1 MTGREQ
7 LCARFGQQKEET
19 NLTKIYLTQDGVTDI
34 ISEPTKDCWIC
45 MTNPSEEELEAVQSL
60 YNIDPDDLSA
70 ALDEEETS
78 RIDVED
84 NYTLILIDIPTVEVR
99 NDKNRY
105 VTIPLG
111 IILLQDSIIT
121 VCLEDT
127 PLLNLFT
134 GKRASQFSTHMKSR
148 FIFQILFANAKLY
161 LRYLRSINKQSES
174 LEKSLHDSTENSVLI
189 DMMELGKSLLYFTTS
204 LKATDNVLDKLTK
217 TPTIKRYPEDE
228 ELLEDVIVEN
238 HQALEMSEIY
248 SGILNGMMDA
258 YASIISNNMNVVQ
271 KFIAVATVVL
281 SIPNIVFGAYGM
293 NLALEGMPLARSK
306 YAFFLIIIISV
317 ILSYITY
324 LYFQK
329 KKMY

>member
-1 MTGREQ
+1 
-7 LCARFGQQKEET
+7 
-19 NLTKIYLTQDGVTDI
+19 
-34 ISEPTKDCWIC
+34 
-45 MTNPSEEELEAVQSL
+45 MTNPSEEELERIQDL

-84 NYTLILIDIPTVEVR
+84 GYTLILIDIPTVEVR

-204 LKATDNVLDKLTK
+204 LKATDAVLDKLTK

-306 YAFFLIIIISV
+306 YAFLLIIIISV

>member
-1 MTGREQ
+1 M
-7 LCARFGQQKEET
+7 
-19 NLTKIYLTQDGVTDI
+19 TKIYLTRDGVTDI
-34 ISEPTKDCWIC
+34 IAEPTKDCWIC
-45 MTNPSEEELEAVQSL
+45 MTNPSEEEREVIQNL
-60 YNIDPDDLSA
+60 YNLDPDDLSA

-78 RIDVED
+78 RIEVED
-84 NYTLILIDIPTVEVR
+84 NYTLILVDIPTVEVR
-99 NDKNRY
+99 NNKNRY

-111 IILLQDSIIT
+111 IIHTSEAIIT

-127 PLLNLFT
+127 PLLNLFA
-134 GKRASQFSTHMKSR
+134 GRKGSQFSTHMKSR

-161 LRYLRSINKQSES
+161 LRYLRSINKQSET
-174 LEKSLHDSTENSVLI
+174 LEKSLHDSTENSSLI
-189 DMMELGKSLLYFTTS
+189 EMMELGKSLLYFTTS
-204 LKATDNVLDKLTK
+204 LKATDNLLDKLTK
-217 TPTIKRYPEDE
+217 TATIRKYPEDE

-293 NLALEGMPLARSK
+293 NLAIEGMPLARSP
-306 YAFFLIIIISV
+306 YAFALIIGISI
-317 ILSYITY
+317 ILSYIVY
-324 LYFQK
+324 LYFEK

>member
-1 MTGREQ
+1 M
-7 LCARFGQQKEET
+7 
-19 NLTKIYLTQDGVTDI
+19 TKIYLTQDGVTDI
-34 ISEPTKDCWIC
+34 VAEPVKDCWIC
-45 MTNPSEEELEAVQSL
+45 MTNPSEEEREVIQEL
-60 YNIDPDDLSA
+60 YDIDPDDLAA

-84 NYTLILIDIPTVEVR
+84 NYTLILVDIPTVEVR

-111 IILLQDSIIT
+111 VILTKEAIIT

-134 GKRASQFSTHMKSR
+134 GRKASQFSTHMKSR

-161 LRYLRSINKQSES
+161 LRYLRSINKQSET
-174 LEKSLHDSTENSVLI
+174 LEKSLHDSTENSALI

-204 LKATDNVLDKLTK
+204 LKATDVLLDKLTK
-217 TPTIKRYPEDE
+217 TAAIKRYPEDE
-228 ELLEDVIVEN
+228 ELLEDVIIEN

-293 NLALEGMPLARSK
+293 NLALEGMPLATSR
-306 YAFFLIIIISV
+306 YAFALIIGLSIL
-317 ILSYITY
+317 LSYIVY
-324 LYFQK
+324 LYFDK

>member
-1 MTGREQ
+1 M
-7 LCARFGQQKEET
+7 
-19 NLTKIYLTQDGVTDI
+19 TKIYLTQDGVTDI

-45 MTNPSEEELEAVQSL
+45 MTNPSEEELEKIQDL

-84 NYTLILIDIPTVEVR
+84 GYTLILIDIPTVEVR

-204 LKATDNVLDKLTK
+204 LKATDAVLDKLTK
-217 TPTIKRYPEDE
+217 TPSIKRYPEDE

-281 SIPNIVFGAYGM
+281 SSPNIVFGAYGM
-293 NLALEGMPLARSK
+293 NLALEGMPLARSRF
-306 YAFFLIIIISV
+306 AFLIIIIISI

>member
-1 MTGREQ
+1 M
-7 LCARFGQQKEET
+7 
-19 NLTKIYLTQDGVTDI
+19 TKIYLTQDGVTDI

-45 MTNPSEEELEAVQSL
+45 MTNPSEEELERIQDL

-84 NYTLILIDIPTVEVR
+84 GYTLILIDIPTVEVR

-204 LKATDNVLDKLTK
+204 LKATDTVLDKLTK

-271 KFIAVATVVL
+271 KFIAVATVIL

-293 NLALEGMPLARSK
+293 NLAMEGMPLARSK
-306 YAFFLIIIISV
+306 YAFLLIIIISV

>member
-1 MTGREQ
+1 
-7 LCARFGQQKEET
+7 
-19 NLTKIYLTQDGVTDI
+19 
-34 ISEPTKDCWIC
+34 
-45 MTNPSEEELEAVQSL
+45 MTNPSEEELERIQDL

-84 NYTLILIDIPTVEVR
+84 GYTLILIDIPTVEVR

-204 LKATDNVLDKLTK
+204 LKATDAVLDKLTK

-293 NLALEGMPLARSK
+293 NLALEGMPLAKSK
-306 YAFFLIIIISV
+306 YAFLLIIIISV

>member
-1 MTGREQ
+1 MPVSGH
-7 LCARFGQQKEET
+7 QKEET
-19 NLTKIYLTQDGVTDI
+19 VLTKIYLTQDGVTDV

-45 MTNPSEEELEAVQSL
+45 MTKPSEEELEAVQKL
-60 YNIDPDDLSA
+60 YDIDPDDLAA

-84 NYTLILIDIPTVEVR
+84 NYTLILVDIPTVEIR

-111 IILLQDSIIT
+111 VILLKDAIIT

-134 GKRASQFSTHMKSR
+134 GRKASQFSTHMKSR
-148 FIFQILFANAKLY
+148 FILQILFANAKLY
-161 LRYLRSINKQSES
+161 LRYLRSINKQSET

-204 LKATDNVLDKLTK
+204 LKATDILLDKLTK
-217 TPTIKRYPEDE
+217 TPSIKRYPEDE
-228 ELLEDVIVEN
+228 ELLEDVIIEN

-271 KFIAVATVVL
+271 KFIAIATVVL

-293 NLALEGMPLARSK
+293 NLALEGMPLARSR
-306 YAFFLIIIISV
+306 YAFALIIGIS
-317 ILSYITY
+317 ILMSYIVY

>member
-329 KKMY
+329 KRMY

>member
-1 MTGREQ
+1 
-7 LCARFGQQKEET
+7 
-19 NLTKIYLTQDGVTDI
+19 
-34 ISEPTKDCWIC
+34 
-45 MTNPSEEELEAVQSL
+45 MTNPSEEELDAVL
-60 YNIDPDDLSA
+60 DMYNIDPDDLSA

-78 RIDVED
+78 RIEVED
-84 NYTLILIDIPTVEVR
+84 DYTLVLVDIPTVEVR

-111 IILLQDSIIT
+111 IILLKDAIIT

-161 LRYLRSINKQSES
+161 LRYLRSINKQSET
-174 LEKSLHDSTENSVLI
+174 LEKSLHDSTENAALI

-204 LKATDNVLDKLTK
+204 LKATDVLLDKLTK
-217 TPTIKRYPEDE
+217 TATIKRYPEDE

-293 NLALEGMPLARSK
+293 NLALEGMPFATSK
-306 YAFFLIIIISV
+306 YAFALIIGISI

>member
-1 MTGREQ
+1 M
-7 LCARFGQQKEET
+7 
-19 NLTKIYLTQDGVTDI
+19 TKIYLTQDGVTDI
-34 ISEPTKDCWIC
+34 IAEPTKDCWIC
-45 MTNPSEEELEAVQSL
+45 MTNPSEEEREVIQNL
-60 YNIDPDDLSA
+60 YNLDPDDLSA

-78 RIDVED
+78 RIEVED
-84 NYTLILIDIPTVEVR
+84 NYTLILVDIPTVEVR
-99 NDKNRY
+99 NNKNRY

-111 IILLQDSIIT
+111 IIHTSDAIIT

-127 PLLNLFT
+127 PLLNLFA
-134 GKRASQFSTHMKSR
+134 GRKGNQFSTHMKSR

-161 LRYLRSINKQSES
+161 LRYLRSINKQSET
-174 LEKSLHDSTENSVLI
+174 LEKSLHDSTENSSLI
-189 DMMELGKSLLYFTTS
+189 EMMELGKSLLYFTTS
-204 LKATDNVLDKLTK
+204 LKATDNLLDKLTK
-217 TPTIKRYPEDE
+217 TATIKKYPEDE

-293 NLALEGMPLARSK
+293 NLAIEGMPLARSP
-306 YAFFLIIIISV
+306 YAFALIIGISI
-317 ILSYITY
+317 ILSYIVY
-324 LYFQK
+324 LYFEK

>member
-1 MTGREQ
+1 
-7 LCARFGQQKEET
+7 
-19 NLTKIYLTQDGVTDI
+19 
-34 ISEPTKDCWIC
+34 
-45 MTNPSEEELEAVQSL
+45 MTNPSEEEREVIQNL
-60 YNIDPDDLSA
+60 YNLDPDDLSA

-78 RIDVED
+78 RIEVED
-84 NYTLILIDIPTVEVR
+84 NYTLILVDIPTVEVR
-99 NDKNRY
+99 NNKNRY

-111 IILLQDSIIT
+111 IIHTSDAIIT

-127 PLLNLFT
+127 PLLNLFA
-134 GKRASQFSTHMKSR
+134 GRKGSQFSTHMKSR

-161 LRYLRSINKQSES
+161 LRYLRSINKQSET
-174 LEKSLHDSTENSVLI
+174 LEKSLHDSTENSSLI
-189 DMMELGKSLLYFTTS
+189 EMMELGKSLLYFTTS
-204 LKATDNVLDKLTK
+204 LKATDNLLDKLTK
-217 TPTIKRYPEDE
+217 TATIRKYPEDE

-293 NLALEGMPLARSK
+293 NLAIEGMPLARSP
-306 YAFFLIIIISV
+306 YAFALIIGISI
-317 ILSYITY
+317 ILSYIVY
-324 LYFQK
+324 LYFEK

>member
-1 MTGREQ
+1 M
-7 LCARFGQQKEET
+7 
-19 NLTKIYLTQDGVTDI
+19 TKIYLTQDGVTDI
-34 ISEPTKDCWIC
+34 IAEPTKDCWIC
-45 MTNPSEEELEAVQSL
+45 MTNPSEEEREVIQNL
-60 YNIDPDDLSA
+60 YNLDPDDLSA

-78 RIDVED
+78 RIEVED
-84 NYTLILIDIPTVEVR
+84 NYTLILVDIPTVEVR
-99 NDKNRY
+99 NNKNRY

-111 IILLQDSIIT
+111 IIHTSDAIIT

-127 PLLNLFT
+127 PLLNLFA
-134 GKRASQFSTHMKSR
+134 GRKGNQFSTHMKSR

-161 LRYLRSINKQSES
+161 LRYLRSINNQSET
-174 LEKSLHDSTENSVLI
+174 LEKSLHDSTENSSLI
-189 DMMELGKSLLYFTTS
+189 EMMELGKSLLYFTTS
-204 LKATDNVLDKLTK
+204 LKATDNLLDKLTK
-217 TPTIKRYPEDE
+217 TATIKKYPEDE

-293 NLALEGMPLARSK
+293 NLALEGMPLARSP
-306 YAFFLIIIISV
+306 YAFALIIVISI
-317 ILSYITY
+317 ILSYIVY
-324 LYFQK
+324 LYFEK

>member
-1 MTGREQ
+1 
-7 LCARFGQQKEET
+7 
-19 NLTKIYLTQDGVTDI
+19 LTKIYLTQDGVTDVI
-34 ISEPTKDCWIC
+34 AEPTKDCWIC
-45 MTNPSEEELEAVQSL
+45 MTNPSEEEREVIQNL
-60 YNIDPDDLSA
+60 YNLDPDDLSA

-78 RIDVED
+78 RIEVED
-84 NYTLILIDIPTVEVR
+84 NYTLILVDIPTVEVR
-99 NDKNRY
+99 NNKNRY

-111 IILLQDSIIT
+111 IIHTSEAIIT

-127 PLLNLFT
+127 PLLNLFA
-134 GKRASQFSTHMKSR
+134 GRKGSQFSTHMKSR

-161 LRYLRSINKQSES
+161 LRYLRSINKQSET
-174 LEKSLHDSTENSVLI
+174 LEKSLHDSTENSSLI
-189 DMMELGKSLLYFTTS
+189 EMMELGKSLLYFTTS
-204 LKATDNVLDKLTK
+204 LKATDNLLDKLTK
-217 TPTIKRYPEDE
+217 TATIRKYPEDE

-293 NLALEGMPLARSK
+293 NLAIEGMPLARSP
-306 YAFFLIIIISV
+306 YAFALIIGISI
-317 ILSYITY
+317 ILSYIVY
-324 LYFQK
+324 LYFEK

>member
-1 MTGREQ
+1 M
-7 LCARFGQQKEET
+7 
-19 NLTKIYLTQDGVTDI
+19 TKIYLTQDGVTDI
-34 ISEPTKDCWIC
+34 IAEPTKDCWIC
-45 MTNPSEEELEAVQSL
+45 MTNPSEEEREVIQNL
-60 YNIDPDDLSA
+60 YNLDPDDLSA

-78 RIDVED
+78 RIEVED
-84 NYTLILIDIPTVEVR
+84 NYTLILVDIPTVEVR
-99 NDKNRY
+99 NNKNRY

-111 IILLQDSIIT
+111 IIHTSDAIIT

-127 PLLNLFT
+127 PLLNLFA
-134 GKRASQFSTHMKSR
+134 GRKGNQFSTHMKSR

-161 LRYLRSINKQSES
+161 LRYLRSINKQSET
-174 LEKSLHDSTENSVLI
+174 LEKSLHDSTENSSLI
-189 DMMELGKSLLYFTTS
+189 EMMELGKSLLYFTTS
-204 LKATDNVLDKLTK
+204 LKATDNLLDKLTK
-217 TPTIKRYPEDE
+217 TATIKKYPEDE

-293 NLALEGMPLARSK
+293 NLALEGMPLARSP
-306 YAFFLIIIISV
+306 YAFVLIIAISI
-317 ILSYITY
+317 ILSYIVY
-324 LYFQK
+324 LYFEK

>member
-1 MTGREQ
+1 M
-7 LCARFGQQKEET
+7 
-19 NLTKIYLTQDGVTDI
+19 TKIYLTQDGVTDVI
-34 ISEPTKDCWIC
+34 AEPTKDCWIC
-45 MTNPSEEELEAVQSL
+45 MTNPSEEEREVIQNL
-60 YNIDPDDLSA
+60 YNLDPDDLSA

-78 RIDVED
+78 RIEVED
-84 NYTLILIDIPTVEVR
+84 NYTLILVDIPTVEVR
-99 NDKNRY
+99 NNKNRY

-111 IILLQDSIIT
+111 IIHTSEAIIT

-127 PLLNLFT
+127 PLLNLFA
-134 GKRASQFSTHMKSR
+134 GRKGSQFSTHMKSR

-161 LRYLRSINKQSES
+161 LRYLRSINKQSET
-174 LEKSLHDSTENSVLI
+174 LEKSLHDSTENSSLI
-189 DMMELGKSLLYFTTS
+189 EMMELGKSLLYFTTS
-204 LKATDNVLDKLTK
+204 LKATDNLLDKLTK
-217 TPTIKRYPEDE
+217 TATIRKYPEDE

-293 NLALEGMPLARSK
+293 NLAIEGMPLARSP
-306 YAFFLIIIISV
+306 YAFALIIGISI
-317 ILSYITY
+317 ILSYIVY
-324 LYFQK
+324 LYFEK

>member
-1 MTGREQ
+1 M
-7 LCARFGQQKEET
+7 
-19 NLTKIYLTQDGVTDI
+19 TKIYLTQDGVTDI

>member
-1 MTGREQ
+1 MPASG
-7 LCARFGQQKEET
+7 LQKEET
-19 NLTKIYLTQDGVTDI
+19 ILTKIYLTQDGVTDI

-45 MTNPSEEELEAVQSL
+45 MTNPSEEELERIQDL

-84 NYTLILIDIPTVEVR
+84 GYTLILIDIPTVEVR

-204 LKATDNVLDKLTK
+204 LKATDAVLDKLTK

-306 YAFFLIIIISV
+306 YAFLLIIIISV

>member
-1 MTGREQ
+1 
-7 LCARFGQQKEET
+7 
-19 NLTKIYLTQDGVTDI
+19 
-34 ISEPTKDCWIC
+34 
-45 MTNPSEEELEAVQSL
+45 MTNPSEEEREVVQNL
-60 YNIDPDDLSA
+60 YNLDPDDLSA

-78 RIDVED
+78 RIEVED
-84 NYTLILIDIPTVEVR
+84 NYTLILVDIPTVEVR
-99 NDKNRY
+99 NNKNRY

-111 IILLQDSIIT
+111 IIHTSDAIIT

-127 PLLNLFT
+127 PLLNLFA
-134 GKRASQFSTHMKSR
+134 GRKGNQFSTHMKSR

-161 LRYLRSINKQSES
+161 LRYLRSINKQSET
-174 LEKSLHDSTENSVLI
+174 LEKSLHDSTENSSLI
-189 DMMELGKSLLYFTTS
+189 EMMELGKSLLYFTTS
-204 LKATDNVLDKLTK
+204 LKATDNLLDKLTK
-217 TPTIKRYPEDE
+217 TATIKKYPEDE

-293 NLALEGMPLARSK
+293 NLAIEGMPLARSP
-306 YAFFLIIIISV
+306 YAFALIIGISIV
-317 ILSYITY
+317 LSYIVY
-324 LYFQK
+324 LYFEK
-329 KKMY
+329 KRMY

>member
-1 MTGREQ
+1 M
-7 LCARFGQQKEET
+7 
-19 NLTKIYLTQDGVTDI
+19 TKIYLTQDGVTDI

-45 MTNPSEEELEAVQSL
+45 MTNPSEEELEKIQDL

-84 NYTLILIDIPTVEVR
+84 GYTLILIDIPTVEVR

-174 LEKSLHDSTENSVLI
+174 LEKSLHDSTENSALI

-204 LKATDNVLDKLTK
+204 LKATDAVLDKLTK

-306 YAFFLIIIISV
+306 YAFLLIIIISV

-329 KKMY
+329 KKIY

>member
-217 TPTIKRYPEDE
+217 TSTIKRYPEDE

-329 KKMY
+329 KRMY

>member
-1 MTGREQ
+1 M
-7 LCARFGQQKEET
+7 
-19 NLTKIYLTQDGVTDI
+19 TKIYLTQDGVTDI

-217 TPTIKRYPEDE
+217 TSTIKRYPEDE

>member
-1 MTGREQ
+1 M
-7 LCARFGQQKEET
+7 A
-19 NLTKIYLTQDGVTDI
+19 KIYLTQDGVTDI

-45 MTNPSEEELEAVQSL
+45 MTNPSEEELERIQDL

-84 NYTLILIDIPTVEVR
+84 GYTLILIDIPTVEVR

-204 LKATDNVLDKLTK
+204 LKATDAVLDKLTK

-306 YAFFLIIIISV
+306 YAFLLIIIISV

>member
-1 MTGREQ
+1 M
-7 LCARFGQQKEET
+7 
-19 NLTKIYLTQDGVTDI
+19 TKIYLTQDGVTDI

-134 GKRASQFSTHMKSR
+134 GKRASQVSTHMKSR

>member
-1 MTGREQ
+1 
-7 LCARFGQQKEET
+7 
-19 NLTKIYLTQDGVTDI
+19 
-34 ISEPTKDCWIC
+34 
-45 MTNPSEEELEAVQSL
+45 MTNPSEEEREAIQNL
-60 YNIDPDDLSA
+60 YNLDPDDLSA

-78 RIDVED
+78 RIEVED
-84 NYTLILIDIPTVEVR
+84 NYTLILVDIPTVEVR
-99 NDKNRY
+99 NNKNRY

-111 IILLQDSIIT
+111 IIHTSDAIIT

-127 PLLNLFT
+127 PLLNLFA
-134 GKRASQFSTHMKSR
+134 GRKGNQFSTHMKSR

-161 LRYLRSINKQSES
+161 LRYLRSINKQSET
-174 LEKSLHDSTENSVLI
+174 LEKSLHDSTENSSLI
-189 DMMELGKSLLYFTTS
+189 EMMELGKSLLYFTTS
-204 LKATDNVLDKLTK
+204 LKATDNLLDKLTK
-217 TPTIKRYPEDE
+217 TATIKKYPEDE

-293 NLALEGMPLARSK
+293 NLALEGMPLARSP
-306 YAFFLIIIISV
+306 YAFALIIVISI
-317 ILSYITY
+317 ILSYIVY
-324 LYFQK
+324 LYFEK

>member
-1 MTGREQ
+1 
-7 LCARFGQQKEET
+7 
-19 NLTKIYLTQDGVTDI
+19 
-34 ISEPTKDCWIC
+34 
-45 MTNPSEEELEAVQSL
+45 MTNPSEEEREDIQNL
-60 YNIDPDDLSA
+60 YNLDPDDLSA

-78 RIDVED
+78 RIEVED
-84 NYTLILIDIPTVEVR
+84 NYTLILVDIPTVEVR
-99 NDKNRY
+99 NNKNRY

-111 IILLQDSIIT
+111 IIHTSDAIIT

-127 PLLNLFT
+127 PLLNLFA
-134 GKRASQFSTHMKSR
+134 GRKGNQFSTHMKSR

-161 LRYLRSINKQSES
+161 LRYLRSINKQSET
-174 LEKSLHDSTENSVLI
+174 LEKSLHDSTENSSLI
-189 DMMELGKSLLYFTTS
+189 EMMELGKSLLYFTTS
-204 LKATDNVLDKLTK
+204 LKATDNLLDKLTK
-217 TPTIKRYPEDE
+217 TATIKKYPEDE

-293 NLALEGMPLARSK
+293 NLALEGMPLARSP
-306 YAFFLIIIISV
+306 YAFVLIIGISI
-317 ILSYITY
+317 ILSYIVY
-324 LYFQK
+324 LYFEK

>member
-1 MTGREQ
+1 
-7 LCARFGQQKEET
+7 
-19 NLTKIYLTQDGVTDI
+19 
-34 ISEPTKDCWIC
+34 
-45 MTNPSEEELEAVQSL
+45 MTNPSEEELEKIQDL

-84 NYTLILIDIPTVEVR
+84 GYTLILIDIPTVEVR

-204 LKATDNVLDKLTK
+204 LKATDAVLDKLTK
-217 TPTIKRYPEDE
+217 TPSIKRYPEDE

-293 NLALEGMPLARSK
+293 NLALEGMPLARSRF
-306 YAFFLIIIISV
+306 AFLIIKIGEHTSELQSRI
-317 ILSYITY
+317 
-324 LYFQK
+324 
-329 KKMY
+329 

>member
-1 MTGREQ
+1 
-7 LCARFGQQKEET
+7 
-19 NLTKIYLTQDGVTDI
+19 
-34 ISEPTKDCWIC
+34 
-45 MTNPSEEELEAVQSL
+45 MTNPSEEEREVIQNL
-60 YNIDPDDLSA
+60 YNLDPDDLSA

-78 RIDVED
+78 RIEVED
-84 NYTLILIDIPTVEVR
+84 NYTLILVDIPTVEVR
-99 NDKNRY
+99 NNKNRY

-111 IILLQDSIIT
+111 IIHTSDAIIT

-127 PLLNLFT
+127 PLLNLFA
-134 GKRASQFSTHMKSR
+134 GRKGNQFSTHMKSR

-161 LRYLRSINKQSES
+161 LRYLRSINKQSET
-174 LEKSLHDSTENSVLI
+174 LEKSLHDSTENSSLI
-189 DMMELGKSLLYFTTS
+189 EMMELGKSLLYFTTS
-204 LKATDNVLDKLTK
+204 LKATDNLLDKLTK
-217 TPTIKRYPEDE
+217 TATIKKYPEDE

-293 NLALEGMPLARSK
+293 NLALEGMPLARSP
-306 YAFFLIIIISV
+306 YAFVLIIGISI
-317 ILSYITY
+317 ILSYIVY
-324 LYFQK
+324 LYFEK

>member
-217 TPTIKRYPEDE
+217 TSTIKRYPEDE

>member
-1 MTGREQ
+1 
-7 LCARFGQQKEET
+7 
-19 NLTKIYLTQDGVTDI
+19 
-34 ISEPTKDCWIC
+34 
-45 MTNPSEEELEAVQSL
+45 MTNPSEEEREVIQNL
-60 YNIDPDDLSA
+60 YNLDPDDLSA

-78 RIDVED
+78 RIEVED
-84 NYTLILIDIPTVEVR
+84 NYTLILVDIPTVEVR
-99 NDKNRY
+99 NNKNRY

-111 IILLQDSIIT
+111 IIHTSDAIIT

-127 PLLNLFT
+127 PLLNLFA
-134 GKRASQFSTHMKSR
+134 GRKGNQFSTHMKSR

-161 LRYLRSINKQSES
+161 LRYLRSINKQSET
-174 LEKSLHDSTENSVLI
+174 LEKSLHDSTENSSLI
-189 DMMELGKSLLYFTTS
+189 EMMELGKSLLYFTTS
-204 LKATDNVLDKLTK
+204 LKATDNLLDKLTK
-217 TPTIKRYPEDE
+217 TATIKKYPEDE

-293 NLALEGMPLARSK
+293 NLALEGMPLARSP
-306 YAFFLIIIISV
+306 YAFALIIVISI
-317 ILSYITY
+317 ILSYIVY
-324 LYFQK
+324 LYFEK

>member
-1 MTGREQ
+1 
-7 LCARFGQQKEET
+7 
-19 NLTKIYLTQDGVTDI
+19 
-34 ISEPTKDCWIC
+34 
-45 MTNPSEEELEAVQSL
+45 MTNPSEEEIEVIQNL
-60 YNIDPDDLSA
+60 YNLDPDDLSA

-78 RIDVED
+78 RIEVED
-84 NYTLILIDIPTVEVR
+84 NYTLILVDIPTVEVR
-99 NDKNRY
+99 NNKNRY

-111 IILLQDSIIT
+111 IIHTSDAIIT

-127 PLLNLFT
+127 PLLNLFA
-134 GKRASQFSTHMKSR
+134 GRKGSQFSTHMKSR

-161 LRYLRSINKQSES
+161 LRYLRSINKQSET
-174 LEKSLHDSTENSVLI
+174 LEKSLHDSTENSSLI
-189 DMMELGKSLLYFTTS
+189 EMMELGKSLLYFTTS
-204 LKATDNVLDKLTK
+204 LKATDNLLDKLTK
-217 TPTIKRYPEDE
+217 TATIKKYPEDE

-293 NLALEGMPLARSK
+293 NLAIEGMPLARSP
-306 YAFFLIIIISV
+306 YAFALIIGISI
-317 ILSYITY
+317 ILSYIVY
-324 LYFQK
+324 LYFEK

>member
-1 MTGREQ
+1 M
-7 LCARFGQQKEET
+7 
-19 NLTKIYLTQDGVTDI
+19 TKIYLTQDGVTDI

-45 MTNPSEEELEAVQSL
+45 MTNPSEEELERIQDL

-84 NYTLILIDIPTVEVR
+84 GYTLILIDIPTVEVR

-204 LKATDNVLDKLTK
+204 LKATDAVLDKLTK

-306 YAFFLIIIISV
+306 YAFLLIIIISV

>member
-1 MTGREQ
+1 M
-7 LCARFGQQKEET
+7 
-19 NLTKIYLTQDGVTDI
+19 TKIYLTQDGVTDI

-45 MTNPSEEELEAVQSL
+45 MTNPSEEELERIQDL

-84 NYTLILIDIPTVEVR
+84 GYTLILIDIPTVEVR

-189 DMMELGKSLLYFTTS
+189 DMMELGTSLLYFTTS
-204 LKATDNVLDKLTK
+204 LKATDAVLDKLTK

-306 YAFFLIIIISV
+306 YAFLLIIIISV

>member
-1 MTGREQ
+1 M
-7 LCARFGQQKEET
+7 
-19 NLTKIYLTQDGVTDI
+19 TKIYLTQDGVTDI
-34 ISEPTKDCWIC
+34 IAEPTKDCWIC
-45 MTNPSEEELEAVQSL
+45 MTNPSEEEREVIQNL
-60 YNIDPDDLSA
+60 YNLDPDDLSA

-78 RIDVED
+78 RIEVED
-84 NYTLILIDIPTVEVR
+84 NYTLILVDIPTVEVR
-99 NDKNRY
+99 NNKNRY

-111 IILLQDSIIT
+111 IIHTSDAIIT

-127 PLLNLFT
+127 PLLNLFA
-134 GKRASQFSTHMKSR
+134 GRKGNQFSTHMKSR

-161 LRYLRSINKQSES
+161 LRYLRSINKQSET
-174 LEKSLHDSTENSVLI
+174 LEKSLHDSTENSSLI
-189 DMMELGKSLLYFTTS
+189 EMMELGKSLLYFTTS
-204 LKATDNVLDKLTK
+204 LKATDNLLDKLTK
-217 TPTIKRYPEDE
+217 TATIKKYPEDE

-293 NLALEGMPLARSK
+293 NLALEGMPLARSP
-306 YAFFLIIIISV
+306 YAFALIIVISI
-317 ILSYITY
+317 ILSYIVY
-324 LYFQK
+324 LYFEK